1 MFATRT
7 TTMLAVTLFLSVV
20 AAMPHIDTES
30 EFDSLLQK
38 FSSLPFAAR
47 RQSVL
52 AHKSVWRTLGTM
64 RDELRFAVDWQYI
77 ATSASRFGSCAANV
91 TELAEARLDTLNRL
105 VDEAKT
111 RLDVLESRLKDA
123 KRSSLPAR
131 PQLDQRMRAELRY
144 MLDYA
149 DRVRSVPGYTP
160 KFNYQRRLLDP
171 HLRREI
177 VEILDAL

>member
-1 MFATRT
+1 MTSATIA
-7 TTMLAVTLFLSVV
+7 LTLFLSLV
-20 AAMPHIDTES
+20 AGMPHIDTEA
-30 EFDSLLQK
+30 EFDALLQK

-52 AHKSVWRTLGTM
+52 SHKSVWRTLGTM

-77 ATSASRFGSCAANV
+77 STSAARFGSCAANV
-91 TELAEARLDTLNRL
+91 SRLAESRLDTLNRL

-177 VEILDAL
+177 VGILDAL